1 VIFHPENLTGKQIDE
16 FRLDEFIAA
25 GAMGMVFKAY
35 DTVLNRTVALKFIP
49 KSSSQ
54 EVAEAER
61 RAKREAQAAARLTHA
76 NIVTIYRYGET
87 EDFHYICMEFIPG
100 KTLAQILSERKRIPL
115 EESLSLL
122 KQVLEALE
130 AANRE
135 HIIHRDIKPS
145 NIVVTEDQKIKVM
158 DFGIAKMGVTS
169 TTSAGTILGT
179 PNYMS
184 PEQISGGALDI
195 RSDIFSAGAVLYQIL
210 TGLKPFDAETM
221 VSLAYQIVHTVP
233 LSIRQL
239 DQSLPASVDRIIEKA
254 LAKDPQNRYETPR
267 AMKEAI
273 EAVLHPKAA
282 AKELEPETVIIHPG
296 TGDTEQPLQPS
307 PASGEIS
314 PSDNNDVF
322 SESSGSIRKPI
333 PGPGLAPRSPVRRW
347 ITSPWFIISTV
358 LLILL
363 ISGFAYFNS
372 GDLTNWVNTAL
383 GRKPALKAVIESR
396 NENAIVYPG
405 QSVRVFFRIR
415 NEGKV
420 VWDPAWGFK
429 FSGLAGWNGREGFL
443 KHPVPPGRTIDFN
456 ETIIAPQTPG
466 RYNYG
471 FVMKQG
477 NQPFS
482 PSFFYQIT
490 VVRR

>member
-1 VIFHPENLTGKQIDE
+1 VVFHPENLTGKQIDE

-49 KSSSQ
+49 RSSSQ

-87 EDFHYICMEFIPG
+87 EDFHYICMEFVPG
-100 KTLAQILSERKRIPL
+100 KTLSQILSERKRIPL
-115 EESLSLL
+115 EDALSLL
-122 KQVLEALE
+122 DQVLEALE

-145 NIVVTEDQKIKVM
+145 NIVVTGDLKVKVM
-158 DFGIAKMGVTS
+158 DFGIARMGITS

-195 RSDIFSAGAVLYQIL
+195 RSDLFSAGAVLYQIL
-210 TGLKPFDAETM
+210 TGLKPFDADTM

-233 LSIRQL
+233 LSVRQL
-239 DQSLPASVDRIIEKA
+239 DPSLPASIDRIIEKA

-267 AMKEAI
+267 AMKEAL
-273 EAVLHPKAA
+273 EAVRHHKD
-282 AKELEPETVIIHPG
+282 PESGTVIIHPG
-296 TGDTEQPLQPS
+296 AGNTGKPLDARSGPEDLSS
-307 PASGEIS
+307 PNLEEAVSK
-314 PSDNNDVF
+314 
-322 SESSGSIRKPI
+322 SSGSIRTS
-333 PGPGLAPRSPVRRW
+333 APVSTVRRW
-347 ITSPWFIISTV
+347 ITSPWFIIPAVLLV
-358 LLILL
+358 LLIA
-363 ISGFAYFNS
+363 GFAYFTS
-372 GDLTNWVNTAL
+372 GNLTNWVNTAL

-396 NENAIVYPG
+396 NENAVVYPG

-429 FSGLAGWNGREGFL
+429 FSGLAGWNGREGYL
-443 KHPVPPGRTIDFN
+443 KHPVPPGKTIDFN
-456 ETIIAPQTPG
+456 ETLIAPQTPG
-466 RYNYG
+466 QYHYG
-471 FVMKQG
+471 FMMKQG

-482 PSFFYQIT
+482 PGFFCQVT